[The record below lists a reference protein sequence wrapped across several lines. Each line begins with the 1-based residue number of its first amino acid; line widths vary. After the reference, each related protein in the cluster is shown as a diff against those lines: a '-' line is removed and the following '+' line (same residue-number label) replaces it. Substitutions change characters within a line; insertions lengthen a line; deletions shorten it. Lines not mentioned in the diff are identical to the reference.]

1 MSTTR
6 ILLAL
11 LVLGAAACGSDT
23 TAPQPANTPV
33 LDDSPYL
40 GTGNKS
46 DSTST
51 GGSGTSSDSTTTP

>member
-1 MSTTR
+1 MYATR

-23 TAPQPANTPV
+23 TSPEPTIAPV
-33 LDDSPYL
+33 YDGSPIM
-40 GTGNKS
+40 GSGGKS

-51 GGSGTSSDSTTTP
+51 TNPDSTTTSSGG